1 MPDTDNSEWRLYAV
15 DLTTQLAVLPAIT
28 SHFYLEMS
36 EPGSGELK
44 IPLDSPAAAMV
55 TEGMLCVNYYR
66 GASRKSFFVD
76 NLKITEADS
85 SEGAGRIL
93 SLAGRG
99 GLGLL
104 EMARVADNGAVTS
117 SREFTGMTKAAILLS
132 LIAEAQARGG
142 LSVTLTSDFTATD
155 DSASTAWTD
164 SEEWTIPVGTTLLD
178 VLRQFARTE
187 GIDFDINYSGSGFVL
202 SAYKDNGIGT
212 NLASTV
218 FMTIGKNCIE
228 VTRETRG
235 GMEVQNALQV
245 KWRDG
250 YINVEDAPSIGI
262 RGRREGFLSLEAAQ
276 SVDSATT
283 FAAARLEQIKDPQ
296 ESIVVRVY
304 DGIEPYLF
312 IDYALGDT
320 VSIDSF
326 GVVTSYRILGI
337 QADTADYG
345 YSKVTLKTNSIFY
358 DNDMRMERELDWLLD
373 QWNTARDAD
382 LLEVRRWVAL
392 GLTTDIISEV
402 AGLFV
407 SGDTIY
413 VAGVMGTIGGQ
424 AVNNF
429 ASYNM
434 VTGIW
439 ESYGQFPFSAGNN
452 CVCVID
458 GEIYMSGDNQNIW
471 HWNGTFFDSI
481 GQADFLDAIFVMAT
495 DGTDLYI
502 GGNFAIIDGVS
513 NTKGVARYQVSDGTW
528 HALGAGLLNEVRA
541 LFWDNAN
548 NRLIIGG
555 DIPSHDNICAWN
567 GTSFDDFDTGLD
579 GSVLAITM
587 QGTDV
592 IAGGEFTDYLS
603 SWDGA
608 AWTTI
613 SGITN
618 VVRGLTTYLTDVYVV
633 GDFSGGILRYSGGV
647 FFDVTGGI
655 NGQGYAV
662 VMHGTTV
669 IVGGDNITVAGGDV
683 PGLNLF
689 AHFTGFESLSDFLTN
704 QGSTYDLGAGIHG
717 ARAVTVL
724 TDNDEFP
731 LWDDS
736 TQLLRK
742 ITWANMKAAIAAAF
756 GL

>member
-1 MPDTDNSEWRLYAV
+1 MSDQDNSEWRLYGV

-28 SHFYLEMS
+28 SHFYTEMS

-76 NLKITEADS
+76 NLKIVEADS
-85 SEGAGRIL
+85 SEGAGRTL

-104 EMARVADNGAVTS
+104 EMARVFDNGAVQS

-142 LSVTLTSDFTATD
+142 LSVALTSDFTATD

-212 NLASTV
+212 NLASSV
-218 FMTIGKNCIE
+218 YMTIGKNCIE

-250 YINVEDAPSIGI
+250 YISVEDPTSIAAH
-262 RGRREGFLSLEAAQ
+262 GRREGFLSLEAAQ

-283 FAAARLEQIKDPQ
+283 FAAARLEQIKDPR

-312 IDYALGDT
+312 LDYALGDT

-392 GLTTDIISEV
+392 GLTTDNINRV
-402 AGLFV
+402 VGLFV
-407 SGDTIY
+407 DGDTVY
-413 VAGVMGTIGGQ
+413 VVGNIDTIGGM
-424 AVNNF
+424 ASNNIS
-429 ASYNM
+429 SYNM
-434 VTGIW
+434 LTGVW
-439 ESYGQFPFSAGNN
+439 YSYGEFPFTSQHHA
-452 CVCVID
+452 VCVVD
-458 GEIYMSGDNQNIW
+458 GELYVAGDNQNIF
-471 HWNGTFFDSI
+471 HWNGTSFDSI
-481 GQADFLDAIFVMAT
+481 GAGDFLESIFAMAT
-495 DGTDLYI
+495 DGTDLYV
-502 GGNFAIIDGVS
+502 GGNFSSIDSIS
-513 NTKGVARYQVSDGTW
+513 NTDGVARYQVSDGTW
-528 HALGAGLLNEVRA
+528 HALGAGRTDVRSLL
-541 LFWDNAN
+541 WDAAN
-548 NRLIIGG
+548 NRLIIGEAVS
-555 DIPSHDNICAWN
+555 PYVSTWN
-567 GTSFDDFDTGLD
+567 GTSYTSLTGLD
-579 GSVLAITM
+579 NDVLALTL
-587 QGTDV
+587 QGTDI
-592 IAGGEFTDYLS
+592 IAGGEFTDFLS

-613 SGITN
+613 PGITD

-647 FFDVTGGI
+647 FFDVTAGI

-704 QGSTYDLGAGIHG
+704 AGSTYDLGAGIHG